1 MKLRGIIFQTN
12 ILHKPPRKLW
22 LSDIFRGY
30 WKRTL
35 AWDALKIKNWT
46 YFCLTQ
52 KNFCF
57 YISKKYQFHQ
67 QSKKYIQFFNKT
79 ATELLKFVV
88 STCRTFSCHSTL
100 KLLRQDLKIVP
111 SPISPTLL
119 FKDSHYCGR
128 KMFLMTKWRQNIF
141 AHSSSLSRN
150 NALKLLRQNSQRLK
164 NCPLTKYVWPF
175 SIIMRKTI
183 HKCLETKEFIHS
195 FE

>member
-1 MKLRGIIFQTN
+1 MVKHNQTIRWQKPTNCLSVFDHFLGLALKGLKTVKLRGIIFQTN

-46 YFCLTQ
+46 YFCLTH

-111 SPISPTLL
+111 SPISHALL

-128 KMFLMTKWRQNIF
+128 KIFCMTNVMTSKHFCTQ
-141 AHSSSLSRN
+141 
-150 NALKLLRQNSQRLK
+150 
-164 NCPLTKYVWPF
+164 PF
-175 SIIMRKTI
+175 TQ
-183 HKCLETKEFIHS
+183 
-195 FE
+195 